1 MERFKFHPKVG
12 IERGY
17 VGSCLGADT
26 QQSPDISASYYR
38 YIAEYWQLEKT
49 HKKSETKKN
58 G

>member
-17 VGSCLGADT
+17 VGSCLGADS
-26 QQSPDISASYYR
+26 QLSPDVGTSC

-49 HKKSETKKN
+49 QKI
-58 G
+58 